1 MRNNVITHNVS
12 LNGQTATLY
21 SNPVKYWD
29 AANEKYLAFAGKRGT
44 CIYLTATDLESMMG
58 SPVDAWRAYSLI
70 TSIDDSNRICTWDKH
85 AHTRR
90 AVTSVTELR
99 QIAGL
104 QDAARSTWA
113 RLYKKIAAA
122 HIVRERKQKINRRVV
137 THYYVNPC
145 FVTRTKWLPL
155 DLYDLFRDELQTFLC
170 ARALDDLDRYL
181 MAKRGTP
188 LFDDD
193 DTTPPTS
200 SPVIIPERLP
210 EAPATMTTGEK
221 LAIFNE
227 YVLGGHPM
235 QMYQLRH
242 NGMYATASPD
252 MSANLWH
259 TPNTIPADQFRNGRK
274 KAKGAEVT
282 AFNSWFIDID
292 AGKDAAGKYL
302 PLDAVAERK
311 AKMRAVIATLPEPSA
326 VVETRNGYHIYFACY
341 GITNREDWQAI
352 EDKLIDRIKIA
363 DPCARDISR
372 LLRVP
377 YSIHNKDPKAPYMC
391 NLIAAARV
399 QYPAADL
406 NSLLDTKADDIAAA
420 CRAYE
425 SAYGATRKNTV
436 HNTCNKPRTTAAPV
450 DKPTN
455 AAIEAVKRLQ
465 LPPSY
470 NGSLSIP
477 NPVPDLI
484 PYIKANARI
493 GTLLDLPYNTA
504 LRCIY
509 DDHPDRHPSAT
520 IYRNANNDRY
530 VCSCNQGH
538 ADDVINVVCRLA
550 HCDTS
555 TAIDYLATYLNIY
568 RPAPVRKPPE
578 LSAALIDKTPFDM
591 SPLIQL

>member
-1 MRNNVITHNVS
+1 MRNKVISHSVT

-29 AANEKYLAFAGKRGT
+29 DANERYLAFGGRKGT
-44 CIYLTATDLESMMG
+44 TVHVSPRDLLDIAG
-58 SPVDAWRAYSLI
+58 SPTDAWRAYTLI
-70 TSIDDSNRICTWDKH
+70 MSIDDSNRICTWDRH
-85 AHTRR
+85 AHTKSP
-90 AVTSVTELR
+90 ATTPAELR
-99 QIAGL
+99 QIVGITQANR
-104 QDAARSTWA
+104 AAWA
-113 RLYKKIAAA
+113 KLYKKLTGMKVIK
-122 HIVRERKQKINRRVV
+122 ERHQNINGRSA

-145 FVTRTKWLPL
+145 IVTRTKWLPL
-155 DLYDLFRDELQTFLC
+155 DLYDLFRDELQNILC
-170 ARALDDLDRYL
+170 SRALDDLDKYL
-181 MAKRGTP
+181 MAKKGAP
-188 LFDDD
+188 LFSD
-193 DTTPPTS
+193 DTTPTS
-200 SPVIIPERLP
+200 SPAPDDIPD
-210 EAPATMTTGEK
+210 APTMTTGEK
-221 LAIFNE
+221 LNIFKE
-227 YVLGGHPM
+227 YVCGGHGI
-235 QMYQLRH
+235 QMYQLR
-242 NGMYATASPD
+242 NKGMYATTRPD
-252 MSANLWH
+252 MSTNLWL
-259 TPNTIPADQFRNGRK
+259 TPNTSNQYKNGRK
-274 KAKGAEVT
+274 KAKGEDIT
-282 AFNSWFIDID
+282 DFNSWFVDID
-292 AGKDAAGKYL
+292 AGKVNGKYL
-302 PLDAVAERK
+302 PLDEVARRK
-311 AKMRAVIATLPEPSA
+311 TKMRAVISALPEPTA
-326 VVETRNGYHIYFACY
+326 VIETRNGYHVYFACY
-341 GITNREDWQAI
+341 NVNSREDWQAI

-363 DPCARDISR
+363 DPCARDVSR

-377 YSIHNKDPKAPYMC
+377 YSIHTKDPSNPYTC
-391 NLIAAARV
+391 NLISAARV

-406 NSLLDTKADDIAAA
+406 SSLLDAKADAIAAA
-420 CRAYE
+420 CQDYE
-425 SAYGATRKNTV
+425 TAYGATRKNTV
-436 HNTCNKPRTTAAPV
+436 RNTNSKPRTSAAPV

-591 SPLIQL
+591 SPLIQP

>member
-1 MRNNVITHNVS
+1 MRNKVISHSVT

-29 AANEKYLAFAGKRGT
+29 DANERYLAFGGRKGT
-44 CIYLTATDLESMMG
+44 TVHVSPRDLLDIAG
-58 SPVDAWRAYSLI
+58 SPTDAWRAYTLI
-70 TSIDDSNRICTWDKH
+70 MSIDDSNRICTWDRH
-85 AHTRR
+85 AHTKSP
-90 AVTSVTELR
+90 ATTPAELR
-99 QIAGL
+99 QIVGITQANR
-104 QDAARSTWA
+104 AAWA
-113 RLYKKIAAA
+113 KLYKKLTGMKVIK
-122 HIVRERKQKINRRVV
+122 ERHQNINGRSA

-145 FVTRTKWLPL
+145 IVTRTKWLPL
-155 DLYDLFRDELQTFLC
+155 DLYDLFRDELQHILC
-170 ARALDDLDRYL
+170 SRALDDLDKYL
-181 MAKRGTP
+181 MAKKGAP
-188 LFDDD
+188 LFSD
-193 DTTPPTS
+193 DTTPTS
-200 SPVIIPERLP
+200 SPAPDDIPD
-210 EAPATMTTGEK
+210 APTMTTGEK
-221 LAIFNE
+221 LNIFKE
-227 YVLGGHPM
+227 YVCGGHGM
-235 QMYQLRH
+235 QMYQLR
-242 NGMYATASPD
+242 NKGMYATTRPD
-252 MSANLWH
+252 MSTNLWL
-259 TPNTIPADQFRNGRK
+259 TPNTSNQYKNGRK
-274 KAKGAEVT
+274 KAKGEDIT
-282 AFNSWFIDID
+282 DFNSWFVDID
-292 AGKDAAGKYL
+292 AGKVNGKYL
-302 PLDAVAERK
+302 PLDEVARRK
-311 AKMRAVIATLPEPSA
+311 TKMRAVISALPEPTA
-326 VVETRNGYHIYFACY
+326 VIETRNGYHVYFACY
-341 GITNREDWQAI
+341 NVNSREDWQAI

-363 DPCARDISR
+363 DPCARDVSR

-377 YSIHNKDPKAPYMC
+377 YSIHTKDPKNPYTC
-391 NLIAAARV
+391 NLISAARV

-406 NSLLDTKADDIAAA
+406 SSLLDAKADAIAAA
-420 CRAYE
+420 CQDYE
-425 SAYGATRKNTV
+425 TAYGATRKNTV
-436 HNTCNKPRTTAAPV
+436 RNTNSKPRTSAAPV

-591 SPLIQL
+591 SPLIQP

>member
-44 CIYLTATDLESMMG
+44 CIYLTAADLENMMG

-104 QDAARSTWA
+104 EDAARSTWA

-200 SPVIIPERLP
+200 SPIIIPERLP

-227 YVLGGHPM
+227 YVLGGHHM

-259 TPNTIPADQFRNGRK
+259 TPNTIPSDQFRNGRK

-363 DPCARDISR
+363 DPCARDVSR

-377 YSIHNKDPKAPYMC
+377 YSIHTKDPKAPYTC
-391 NLIAAARV
+391 NLISAARV
-399 QYPAADL
+399 QYPAADML
-406 NSLLDTKADDIAAA
+406 SLLDAKADGIAAA
-420 CRAYE
+420 CVSYKA
-425 SAYGATRKNTV
+425 AYGATRKNTV
-436 HNTCNKPRTTAAPV
+436 RNTHSKPRTSAAPLS
-450 DKPTN
+450 KPTN
-455 AAIEAVKRLQ
+455 VAIEAVKKLK

-470 NGSLSIP
+470 VALPSLIP
-477 NPVPDLI
+477 VTTPI
-484 PYIKANARI
+484 PYIKENARL
-493 GTLLDLPYNTA
+493 GVLLDLPYGTA
-504 LRCIY
+504 IRCIY
-509 DDHPDRHPSAT
+509 DEHPDRHPSAT
-520 IYRNANNDRY
+520 LYRNANNDRY

-538 ADDVINVVCRLA
+538 ADDVINVVCKLA
-550 HCDTS
+550 HCSTT
-555 TAIDYLATYLNIY
+555 TAINYLCKYLNIY
-568 RPAPVRKPPE
+568 TPSRVVDDKARVKD
-578 LSAALIDKTPFDM
+578 LAALIDKTPINPADI
-591 SPLIQL
+591 L

>member
-1 MRNNVITHNVS
+1 MRNKVISHSVT

-29 AANEKYLAFAGKRGT
+29 DANERYLAFGGRKGT
-44 CIYLTATDLESMMG
+44 TVHVSPRDLLDIAG
-58 SPVDAWRAYSLI
+58 SPTDAWRAYTLI
-70 TSIDDSNRICTWDKH
+70 MSIDDSNRICTWGRH
-85 AHTRR
+85 AHTKSP
-90 AVTSVTELR
+90 ATTPAELR
-99 QIAGL
+99 QIVGITQANR
-104 QDAARSTWA
+104 AAWA
-113 RLYKKIAAA
+113 KLYKKLTGMKVIK
-122 HIVRERKQKINRRVV
+122 ERHQNINGRSA

-145 FVTRTKWLPL
+145 IVTRTKWLPL
-155 DLYDLFRDELQTFLC
+155 DLYDLFRDELQHILC
-170 ARALDDLDRYL
+170 SRALDDLDKYL
-181 MAKRGTP
+181 MAKKGAP
-188 LFDDD
+188 LFSD
-193 DTTPPTS
+193 DTTPTS
-200 SPVIIPERLP
+200 SPAPDDIPD
-210 EAPATMTTGEK
+210 APTMTTGEK
-221 LAIFNE
+221 LNIFKE
-227 YVLGGHPM
+227 YVCGGHGM
-235 QMYQLRH
+235 QMYQLR
-242 NGMYATASPD
+242 NKGMYATTRPD
-252 MSANLWH
+252 MSTNLWL
-259 TPNTIPADQFRNGRK
+259 TPNTSNQYKNGRK
-274 KAKGAEVT
+274 KAKGEDIT
-282 AFNSWFIDID
+282 DFNSWFVDID
-292 AGKDAAGKYL
+292 AGKVNGKYL
-302 PLDAVAERK
+302 PLDEVARRK
-311 AKMRAVIATLPEPSA
+311 TKMRAVISALPEPTA
-326 VVETRNGYHIYFACY
+326 VIETRNGYHVYFACY
-341 GITNREDWQAI
+341 NVNSREDWQAI

-363 DPCARDISR
+363 DPCARDVSR

-377 YSIHNKDPKAPYMC
+377 YSIHTKDPKNPYTC
-391 NLIAAARV
+391 NLISAARV

-406 NSLLDTKADDIAAA
+406 SSLLDAKADAIAAA
-420 CRAYE
+420 CQDYE
-425 SAYGATRKNTV
+425 TAYGATRKNTV
-436 HNTCNKPRTTAAPV
+436 RNTNSKPRTSAAPV

-591 SPLIQL
+591 SPLIQP

>member
-29 AANEKYLAFAGKRGT
+29 AANEKYLAFAGKKGT
-44 CIYLTATDLESMMG
+44 CIYLTAADLESMMG

-104 QDAARSTWA
+104 EDAARSTWA

-210 EAPATMTTGEK
+210 EAPATTTTSEK

-227 YVLGGHPM
+227 YVLGGHHI
-235 QMYQLRH
+235 QMYQLR
-242 NGMYATASPD
+242 NGGMYATTSPD

-406 NSLLDTKADDIAAA
+406 DSLLDTKADDIAAA
-420 CRAYE
+420 CRAYV

-436 HNTCNKPRTTAAPV
+436 RNTNTKPRTTAAPV

-455 AAIEAVKRLQ
+455 VAIEAVKRLE

-470 NGSLSIP
+470 VALPSLIP
-477 NPVPDLI
+477 VTAPI
-484 PYIKANARI
+484 PYIKENARL
-493 GTLLDLPYNTA
+493 GALLDLPYGTA
-504 LRCIY
+504 IRCIY
-509 DDHPDRHPSAT
+509 DEHPDRHPSAT
-520 IYRNANNDRY
+520 LYRNQNNDRY

-538 ADDVINVVCRLA
+538 ADDVINVVSKLA
-550 HCDTS
+550 HCS
-555 TAIDYLATYLNIY
+555 TATAINYLCKYLNIY
-568 RPAPVRKPPE
+568 CPSHVVDDKARGKD
-578 LSAALIDKTPFDM
+578 LAALIDKTPINPADI
-591 SPLIQL
+591 L